1 MELSF
6 RFASCLM
13 PWTRSSLRTG
23 NPHLVVGKAHAT
35 GLYRPGERRMVVLL
49 GSEDRVVS
57 RSYTFSKMFAASGGA
72 YLSSDFF
79 AGFELHIH
87 RRCINITND

>member
-1 MELSF
+1 
-6 RFASCLM
+6 
-13 PWTRSSLRTG
+13 
-23 NPHLVVGKAHAT
+23 
-35 GLYRPGERRMVVLL
+35 MVVLL